1 MNGIYEKNSQQ
12 REFWAG
18 KFGDEYVDRSN
29 EFDKVNRLYKE
40 NTGISLEQIY
50 QKFFEKIDRDA
61 AILELGCNVG
71 LNLNLL
77 QRSGFQDLTGVEL
90 NKKAY
95 ETAKRNNSKIKF
107 INSSI
112 EDFESNDL
120 YDVVFT
126 AGVLIHINPVILS
139 EVVKKMISLTRKYI
153 FGFEYFSEDPI
164 EVGYR
169 GNPKTLWKQ
178 DFAKL
183 FLQSYPGLEI
193 VMEEKFH
200 YKKEN
205 LIDVAYLL
213 RKLS

>member
-1 MNGIYEKNSQQ
+1 LDKIFENNVQL

-29 EFDKVNRLYKE
+29 EFEKVNRIYKE
-40 NTGISLEQIY
+40 NTGISLEQVY
-50 QKFFEKIDRDA
+50 QKFFDKIDKDA

-77 QRSGFQDLTGVEL
+77 QRFGFRDLTGVEL

-95 ETAKRNNSKIKF
+95 ETAIQYNSKIKF

-112 EDFESNDL
+112 EDFASNDL

-126 AGVLIHINPVILS
+126 AGVLIHINPTILPA
-139 EVVKKMISLTRKYI
+139 VVKKMIGLTRKYI
-153 FGFEYFSEDPI
+153 FGFEYFSENPI
-164 EVGYR
+164 EVEYR
-169 GNPKTLWKQ
+169 GYPKALWKQ
-178 DFAKL
+178 DFVKL
-183 FLQSYPGLEI
+183 FLEAYPGLEI
-193 VMEEKFH
+193 VMQEKFH

-205 LIDVAYLL
+205 LTDVAYLL